1 MDRQKSP
8 QETTSFSENQWRV
21 LRHKHIRKYIYIGT
35 YIRKYVIST
44 QFSLSPRA
52 TGLYSSS
59 EGNLNTTKS
68 FWYSFKVCKNK
79 ILFFPWVWVYGTFA
93 LPYPAEE
100 LNPCWIQPLL
110 AALIKCMAPTPWGFL
125 GLSQAWPLR
134 HKRQVEAVLQSSSQ
148 RDTQKG
154 LPLTTLTGRPE
165 QEWRTTSQPWVSSP
179 QGKCSNLRKK
189 FSGQPRELSPEHSLQ
204 TSLLYLSCWNV
215 KNNQF
220 TARLGSWPVCAGW
233 QRRSSIRKASQD
245 LLHQVEARA
254 EAEEGDCPG
263 VLSSHPPKP
272 PRTQGATLHIT

>member
-8 QETTSFSENQWRV
+8 QETTSFSENRWRV

-35 YIRKYVIST
+35 YIRKYVVST
-44 QFSLSPRA
+44 QSSLSPAA

-59 EGNLNTTKS
+59 EGNSNTTTS
-68 FWYSFKVCKNK
+68 FLYSFKVCKNK
-79 ILFFPWVWVYGTFA
+79 ILFFPWVWLCGTFA
-93 LPYPAEE
+93 LPYPVEE
-100 LNPCWIQPLL
+100 LNPRWIQPLL
-110 AALIKCMAPTPWGFL
+110 AALIKCMAPAPWGFL
-125 GLSQAWPLR
+125 GPSQAWPLR
-134 HKRQVEAVLQSSSQ
+134 HTRQVEAVLQSSSQ

-154 LPLTTLTGRPE
+154 LPLTTPHWASRTGVKNHF
-165 QEWRTTSQPWVSSP
+165 TALDFLP

-189 FSGQPRELSPEHSLQ
+189 FSGQPRELSPECSLQ

-215 KNNQF
+215 KKSRF
-220 TARLGSWPVCAGW
+220 TTGLGSWPICAGW
-233 QRRSSIRKASQD
+233 QRRFSIRKASQD